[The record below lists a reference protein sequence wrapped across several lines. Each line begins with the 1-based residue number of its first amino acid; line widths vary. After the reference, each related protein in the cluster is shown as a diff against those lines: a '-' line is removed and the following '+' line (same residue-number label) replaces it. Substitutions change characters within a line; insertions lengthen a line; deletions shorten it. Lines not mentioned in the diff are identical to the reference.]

1 MKPAS
6 SNDGLLAIWMD
17 LTAEPAW
24 KYEELPP
31 FLLPGLM
38 QLHLSEVNDSEL
50 SRAIWFWFRR
60 PKPSLHDSAMLMV
73 AALAVLV
80 SLIIALVNWR
90 LASAPKRAAEV
101 IILLLQVAVGIW
113 VLVNR
118 RGFLR
123 WRREYELSVDR
134 VIRTIYQGW

>member
-1 MKPAS
+1 MKPTS
-6 SNDGLLAIWMD
+6 SNDGLLSIWMD
-17 LTAEPAW
+17 LTAEPVW

-31 FLLPGLM
+31 FVLPELM
-38 QLHLSEVNDSEL
+38 QLDLSEVNDSEL

-113 VLVNR
+113 VIVNR

-134 VIRTIYQGW
+134 VIRTICQGW